1 MPVINL
7 CGTNLCRSCPWKAL
21 TRPPYEMP
29 LDPSFKV
36 LRNPS
41 AVEAFDQVLRL
52 CGRAPVKDLPAGR
65 IIWSKA
71 QFLEVASWDTF
82 ETNPFSSNISG
93 QALAYLWKR
102 SPQVHILE
110 NNSSHLYNLLL
121 AFDWIQFSD
130 IKLCILCTVNFASYS
145 FAPMLLS
152 KNNQDAN
159 CYKLFNCPHAQVRY
173 LL

>member
-1 MPVINL
+1 MINL
-7 CGTNLCRSCPWKAL
+7 YSINLWRSCPWKAL

-52 CGRAPVKDLPAGR
+52 CGRAPVKDLPAGW
-65 IIWSKA
+65 ITWSKE

-82 ETNPFSSNISG
+82 EINPFSSNISG
-93 QALAYLWKR
+93 QASESDLHRFTFWKKFF
-102 SPQVHILE
+102 SFI
-110 NNSSHLYNLLL
+110 YNLLL
-121 AFDWIQFSD
+121 TFDWIQFSD
-130 IKLCILCTVNFASYS
+130 IKLCILYTVNFASYS

-152 KNNQDAN
+152 KNNQDTN
-159 CYKLFNCPHAQVRY
+159 CHKLFNCPHAQVRY